1 MYIKLYRNRVNI
13 VDSKEVFNL
22 ESDLEIKFN
31 VFRKLDRSDRFFIVQ
46 NEGELIE
53 VGAAGF
59 FSYYGQQLK
68 RENGWGWV
76 YKGYEKGELRIN
88 TDQNIYLNNE
98 KVGYIS
104 SGGGVFEW
112 LKKIVSSQ
120 KVVPF
125 EQWCK
130 VEFNNELL
138 DVDAALSLL
147 FIYHSQTVD

>member
-22 ESDLEIKFN
+22 ESDFEVNFN
-31 VFRKLDRSDRFFIVQ
+31 VFRKLDRSDRFFIVK

-59 FSYYGQQLK
+59 FSYYGKQLK
-68 RENGWGWV
+68 RENGLGWV

-88 TDQNIYLNNE
+88 IDQNIYLNSE

-112 LKKIVSSQ
+112 LKKIISNQ
-120 KVVPF
+120 KVVSF
-125 EQWCK
+125 EQWSK

-138 DVDAALSLL
+138 DVDVALSLL
-147 FIYHSQTVD
+147 FIYHSHGID